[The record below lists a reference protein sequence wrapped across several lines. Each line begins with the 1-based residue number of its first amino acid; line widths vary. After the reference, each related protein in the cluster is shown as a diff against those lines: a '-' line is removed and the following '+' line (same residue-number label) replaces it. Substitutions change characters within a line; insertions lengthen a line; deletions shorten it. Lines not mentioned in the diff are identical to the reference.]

1 MRDAVVV
8 DSLLQV
14 ITRREEI
21 SLITDGRRNMMLV
34 IWLMAWDIAGRRK
47 NVGLWCARG

>member
-21 SLITDGRRNMMLV
+21 SLITDGRRNMMVV
-34 IWLMAWDIAGRRK
+34 IC
-47 NVGLWCARG
+47 VG